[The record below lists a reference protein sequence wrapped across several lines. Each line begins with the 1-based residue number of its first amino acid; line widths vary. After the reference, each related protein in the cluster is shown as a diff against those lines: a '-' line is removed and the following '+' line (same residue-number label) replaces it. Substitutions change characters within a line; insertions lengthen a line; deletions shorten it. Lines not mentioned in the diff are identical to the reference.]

1 MTISPD
7 QTLEVPDVCHRWLEN
22 RGAIYELLIDFLG
35 QWPTLSLV
43 AEWSRGSGIGKAA
56 ELSQGG
62 QELRNYLSNRSP
74 EELVRISEYEEA
86 EYRRLL
92 AYSKQRPL
100 TETKYTK
107 RGNAQDLAE
116 FYASVGVAFKKLEGE
131 ADDYIA
137 IELEFMTL
145 LHDRMMNNTY
155 CEDSMIKLM
164 EIQEKFLQDHLLTW
178 IPSFCQ
184 DLRTATD
191 SPLYQ
196 SLSRLLEEFLVQDLH
211 MLRTWRQHR
220 DVSRIS

>member
-7 QTLEVPDVCHRWLEN
+7 QSLEVPDVCHRWLEN
-22 RGAIYELLIDFLG
+22 RGVIYELLIDFLG
-35 QWPTLSLV
+35 QGPTLSLI
-43 AEWSRGSGIGKAA
+43 AEWSRGTGLGGAA

-62 QELRNYLSNRSP
+62 RELYKYLCERSP
-74 EELVRISEYEEA
+74 EELVGICQYEEA

-100 TETKYTK
+100 TETKYTN

-145 LHDRMMNNTY
+145 LHDRMLNNTY
-155 CEDSMIKLM
+155 CEDSMLKLM
-164 EIQEKFLQDHLLTW
+164 EIQEKFLEEHLLTW
-178 IPSFCQ
+178 IPAFCK
-184 DLRTATD
+184 DLRAATE

-196 SLSRLLEEFLVQDLH
+196 SLSRLLEEFLAQDLH
-211 MLRTWRQHR
+211 MLRAWRQYR
-220 DVSRIS
+220 EA